1 MDTTENESG
10 TTTED
15 SECTFDR
22 KPLHNLTIH
31 SEYKA
36 GVESIFE
43 TSTSDLDMPV
53 CNATLRRTASG
64 I

>member
-10 TTTED
+10 TTT
-15 SECTFDR
+15 ECTFDR

-64 I
+64 ILRF